1 MGIFRKKDDMGNK
14 GRGGKGPKPMHRG
27 RKYDNLA
34 NNPEIEYMP
43 IADREK
49 MTDEEYYDRGDYERS
64 YGPQKYGHAKEPHAA
79 QKRMGDM
86 VAKVYGKAMP
96 PSQQRDKT
104 KAEKKQEYTTS
115 GNPENL
121 YTESGEK
128 VNTMNIDE
136 GNLSAIKRVHRLGEH
151 VTVQDDTER
160 FGKGTKLFLKNPMG
174 PKKYGDPA
182 MNRGLVKKSKKAPD
196 KKGVK
201 TKRARSLKM
210 TSEPAATKPGKPKN
224 EPVRKYRK
232 PTTQKEVEAHIKIRL
247 PKGKGKKNK

>member
-1 MGIFRKKDDMGNK
+1 
-14 GRGGKGPKPMHRG
+14 
-27 RKYDNLA
+27 
-34 NNPEIEYMP
+34 
-43 IADREK
+43 

-64 YGPQKYGHAKEPHAA
+64 YGPQKYGAPKMKHPA

-115 GNPENL
+115 GMPKNL
-121 YTESGEK
+121 YTESGDK
-128 VNTMNIDE
+128 INTMNIDE

-182 MNRGLVKKSKKAPD
+182 MN
-196 KKGVK
+196 KG
-201 TKRARSLKM
+201 
-210 TSEPAATKPGKPKN
+210 PI
-224 EPVRKYRK
+224 RKYKK
-232 PTTQKEVEAHIKIRL
+232 PTTDEEVKEHIQIRKGPKIKPR
-247 PKGKGKKNK
+247 KR